1 NKKVEDLLELLAVMQ
16 RRSQSRPLRLIV
28 AGAYQKAS
36 SYFRLVQEKAEPLGK
51 SVRFLGAVTQHEL
64 CACYRA
70 AHLFV
75 SMSEHEGFGL
85 PLVEAMAAGV
95 PVVAFDAGSV
105 REALGG
111 AGALFTPKSYEHVA
125 ALCEILLDDPVRRR
139 RVIDAQRLRA
149 AKLSPEAAV
158 APLSAALEAILGRP
172 SHPRRARLKASE
184 DERPRVAFVVPRYGT
199 DVVGGAERHCRTV
212 AQRMSGRWRTEILT
226 SCAQDYLTWAN
237 DLPPGTSSDGPVTVR
252 RFAATRTRDMRNLNA
267 FSRRLFGRAQ
277 ERLIEEVWVTEQGP
291 DCPGLLRHLSE
302 QRDAYDGFVF
312 FTYLYAPTVFG
323 LPIAGRRA
331 LFVPTAHDEAPLRFG
346 LYRQA
351 FASPAAILFNTP
363 EEQALCEGLFE
374 MPGVH
379 REVVGIG
386 VEARTGDPGALRAR
400 LGLRGD
406 YLLYLGRIAEGKGL
420 RELLVGYALLRRRLG
435 ALAPALILAGPDEM
449 RIGDRPGV
457 HLTGALGEAEKW
469 DALAGAALVVVPSAV
484 ESLSLLAL
492 EAWGAGKAVLA
503 NGESPVL
510 TGQTRRSE
518 AGVTYRGAGD
528 LAEQAQLLLGDPAR
542 RRRLGDAGRA
552 YVAEHYRWERIEAR
566 YAALLEEQVLGRP
579 GRVPARACR
588 EARPLEAE
596 DGRAV

>member
-1 NKKVEDLLELLAVMQ
+1 MRE
-16 RRSQSRPLRLIV
+16 R
-28 AGAYQKAS
+28 
-36 SYFRLVQEKAEPLGK
+36 AEPLGK
-51 SVRFLGAVTQHEL
+51 SVRFLGAVSQHEL

-111 AGALFTPKSYEHVA
+111 AGALFAPKSFEHVA
-125 ALCEILLDDPVRRR
+125 ALCEILLDDPLRRR

-149 AKLSPEAAV
+149 AKLSPEATLE
-158 APLSAALEAILGRP
+158 PLSQALAAALGGSRAEA
-172 SHPRRARLKASE
+172 PRRPRGKAAG
-184 DERPRVAFVVPRYGT
+184 DGRPRVAFVVPRYGEE
-199 DVVGGAERHCRTV
+199 VVGGAERHCRNV
-212 AQRMSGRWRTEILT
+212 AQRMSRRWRVEVLT
-226 SCAQDYLTWAN
+226 SCATDYLTWAN
-237 DLPPGTSSDGPVTVR
+237 ALPPGVSADGAVTVR
-252 RFAATRTRDMRNLNA
+252 RFPAARARDMRELNA

-277 ERLIEEVWVTEQGP
+277 ERLTEERWVAEQGP
-291 DCPGLLRHLSE
+291 DCPGLLRHLIE

-312 FTYLYAPTVFG
+312 FTYLYAPTVLG
-323 LPIAGRRA
+323 LPVAGRKA

-351 FASPAAILFNTP
+351 FASPAATLFNTP

-374 MPGVH
+374 MPRVH
-379 REVVGIG
+379 REVVGVG
-386 VEARTGDPGALRAR
+386 VEARAGDPAALRGR

-420 RELLVGYALLRRRLG
+420 RELLAGYALLRRRLG
-435 ALAPALILAGPDEM
+435 ALAPALVLAGPDEM
-449 RIGDRPGV
+449 RVAEQPGV
-457 HLTGALGEAEKW
+457 ELPGPLNEASKW

-503 NGESPVL
+503 NGDSPVL
-510 TGQTRRSE
+510 TGQVRRSE
-518 AGVTYRGAGD
+518 AGVTYRGAAD
-528 LAEQAQLLLGDPAR
+528 LAEQAQALLAEPAR

-552 YVAEHYRWERIEAR
+552 YVAAHYRWERIEER
-566 YAALLEEQVLGRP
+566 YGALLEEHILGAQR
-579 GRVPARACR
+579 GEASGARRAKPKPF
-588 EARPLEAE
+588 AVE
-596 DGRAV
+596 DGTALR